1 MAVHVRVH
9 VTMTGI
15 QSEVNMTLNEYQS
28 FAAQGIHDATLER
41 EPIVGFALGL
51 AGEAGEVVDDIKKR
65 IFHGREVPMEH
76 TAEELG
82 DVLWYVANIATQCG
96 FSLDD
101 IIQQNVTKLTARYP
115 EMYSKPDNSCLHNI
129 HLYEGRKVILQRKGP
144 HVAMY
149 NAADGK
155 FIKFINKKEKI
166 AYGFDIE
173 ENLRTQCVKRVDGSA
188 IEVEGPSD
196 MLDRLPWD

>member
-1 MAVHVRVH
+1 
-9 VTMTGI
+9 
-15 QSEVNMTLNEYQS
+15 MTLKEYQA

-51 AGEAGEVVDDIKKR
+51 VGETGEVVDDIKKR

-96 FSLDD
+96 LSLED
-101 IIQQNVTKLTARYP
+101 IIQQNVTKLMARYP
-115 EMYSKPDNSCLHNI
+115 EMYSKPDNSCLHNV

-149 NAADGK
+149 DAADGK
-155 FIKFINKKEKI
+155 FIKFINKKEKE
-166 AYGFDIE
+166 AYGYDYREQIVAE
-173 ENLRTQCVKRVDGSA
+173 RVDGGT
-188 IEVEGPSD
+188 IEVKGPQSMSD
-196 MLDRLPWD
+196 CLPWD